1 MNCAFATPPKTPC
14 VFWVTKFPNNAE
26 LASVQSLGSVLN
38 EPGDYLISI
47 MVRNDDGIV
56 VHAGSLLI
64 ALTNATSASTVSV
77 EPFRFSEPTKP
88 NDNYYE
94 CVKVVERQFTLR
106 FTSSKF
112 KVTDK
117 GLYDLSV
124 AHRHL
129 IDAVNLTKTF
139 DNDAAF
145 DKHAAFSR
153 DIMLYAPTLLVPG
166 WFGIPPAVSLTIPED
181 ELNKLN
187 NMALRPEGLRELGGI
202 YVQNSAAKYVEE
214 DIDDVAPWQFS
225 FFRGDDCDGTSM
237 AAYALLLELCQRGII
252 QGYTPMLVSGTAEL
266 SNGPEGHSWVML
278 IDPEGKKETIMC
290 ETTRR
295 TADYGHFITASFAWT
310 PDGCYAF
317 STINDNKRTLG
328 VDAQAVTKTAFPVVE
343 HGVPTETCLWR
354 LKPKEAKPADLFK
367 YSHTFADTLTLSDGG
382 AAASK
387 YIQWP
392 GKLG

>member
-1 MNCAFATPPKTPC
+1 
-14 VFWVTKFPNNAE
+14 VTKFPNNAK

-38 EPGDYLISI
+38 EPGEYLISI
-47 MVRNDDGIV
+47 MMRNDEGIV
-56 VHAGSLLI
+56 VHAGSLLV
-64 ALTNATSASTVSV
+64 ALSAASSLNTVDV
-77 EPFRFSEPTKP
+77 EPFRFKEPTKP

-94 CVKVVERQFTLR
+94 CVKVAERQFTLR
-106 FTSSKF
+106 FTSAGF
-112 KVTDK
+112 RVTDK

-124 AHRHL
+124 AHRNL
-129 IDAVNLTKTF
+129 INAVDLTNTF
-139 DNDAAF
+139 ARDAAF
-145 DKHAAFSR
+145 NKHAAFSR

-166 WFGIPPAVSLTIPED
+166 WFGIPPAVSLTIPEK
-181 ELNKLN
+181 ELDKLK
-187 NMALRPEGLRELGGI
+187 NMALRPGGLRELGGV

-237 AAYALLLELCQRGII
+237 AAYALLLELAERGLLK
-252 QGYTPMLVSGTAEL
+252 GYTPMLVSGTAEL

-278 IDPEGKKETIMC
+278 IDPEGNKETIMC

-295 TADYGHFITASFAWT
+295 TADYKHFITASFAWT

-317 STINDNKRTLG
+317 CTISGNKRTLG
-328 VDAQAVTKTAFPVVE
+328 VDAQAVTKAAFPVVQD
-343 HGVPTETCLWR
+343 GVPTETCLWR
-354 LKPKEAKPADLFK
+354 LRPKEARPADLFR
-367 YSHTFADTLTLSDGG
+367 YSHTFSDTLTLSDGG
-382 AAASK
+382 GATSK